1 MVGLYEDPFAY
12 DGSDFNTFLGQD
24 QFGSGSSPED
34 FHVTHTPTEPHFP
47 AAIHPLKGIPH
58 QQPQHPHHHHTQPPP
73 YHLSPTDPD
82 FSNALQQHHHL
93 PRSAPTSFPSGP
105 GTQQPNLSLDTMG
118 LTWPTA
124 TTNPPPPTPSQARP
138 HQNPSDLTAAS
149 DADLRALL
157 TTLQSELRQAA
168 LDRDEARMQLS
179 TARNELYAAR
189 QVEKRLRVERDEA
202 RSQADFLG
210 KERAKVKA
218 TEGRLRR
225 ERNEARLALMMK
237 EAGAAAAGGVGVG
250 ARGVGLKKKKGVG
263 VGIGVG
269 GGPGTGM
276 ESQGEESESPQGM
289 DQG

>member
-124 TTNPPPPTPSQARP
+124 ATTNPPPPTPSQAQP
-138 HQNPSDLTAAS
+138 HQNPSDLTATS

-237 EAGAAAAGGVGVG
+237 EAGAAAAAAGGV
-250 ARGVGLKKKKGVG
+250 
-263 VGIGVG
+263 
-269 GGPGTGM
+269 
-276 ESQGEESESPQGM
+276 GEESESPQGM